1 RESEEHNQRFEQ
13 SSVSSEGG
21 LVLISFFDSNI
32 IISPTDIQLGEESS
46 SLEPVYQ
53 F

>member
-1 RESEEHNQRFEQ
+1 VSEKSVHHCLKGGWGVRESEEHNQRFEQ

-32 IISPTDIQLGEESS
+32 IISPT
-46 SLEPVYQ
+46 
-53 F
+53 